1 MKSKTAII
9 ASGTGIEDFLK
20 SKGVNEIV
28 YTRQNPLIQPALA
41 FHPDMNITFL
51 NEKCAVVNGFQHD
64 TAEMLKTSSTISTC
78 FSEPR
83 KPV

>member
-9 ASGTGIEDFLK
+9 APGTGIEDFLK

-51 NEKCAVVNGFQHD
+51 NENTSFNTRFYKVGDGISVSKLKC
-64 TAEMLKTSSTISTC
+64 E
-78 FSEPR
+78 
-83 KPV
+83 

>member
-9 ASGTGIEDFLK
+9 APGTGIEDFLK

-51 NEKCAVVNGFQHD
+51 
-64 TAEMLKTSSTISTC
+64 
-78 FSEPR
+78 
-83 KPV
+83 